1 MDRETERD
9 TKDQFQDSLN
19 DVISLTY
26 FLQRHPISEVSQN
39 LLQIATAF
47 AVAGDQVFKGCAYP
61 ESAYLDHPVCSVPH
75 VGLWDCKQVLSLV

>member
-1 MDRETERD
+1 MDRETERA
-9 TKDQFQDSLN
+9 TKDQWQDSLN

-39 LLQIATAF
+39 LLQI
-47 AVAGDQVFKGCAYP
+47 VPLAGDQVFKGCAYA